1 MTARIRWYMANVEE
15 VLCVGIMT
23 FMTVLGFGNVVCRY
37 LGYSLAY
44 TEELLVMLMVW
55 LTLLGAAVGF
65 KRRAHLG
72 LTYFREL
79 LPIRFQV
86 PAELFTTG
94 ITVITVGLVVYLC
107 LRYHLPDEIATSTTT
122 SALDIPIA
130 WYTAAIP
137 VGGTLVVL
145 RAIQACGRSL
155 ADLKEEP

>member
-1 MTARIRWYMANVEE
+1 MSARITWYLANGEE
-15 VLCVGIMT
+15 ILCAGIMT
-23 FMTVLGFGNVVCRY
+23 FMTLLGFGNVVCRY

-72 LTYFREL
+72 LSYFREL
-79 LPIRFQV
+79 LPLRFQ
-86 PAELFTTG
+86 PTAELCTTG
-94 ITVITVGLVVYLC
+94 LTVITVGLVVYLC
-107 LRYHLPDEIATSTTT
+107 LRYHLPDEIAMRTTT

-137 VGGTLVVL
+137 VGGAMVML
-145 RAIQACGRSL
+145 RAIQACRRSL
-155 ADLKEEP
+155 ADLKEES